1 MLADVEGIDPDRV
14 GKDSLLD
21 VIADH
26 DIRCEGLAGLIKGDV
41 AEGVQSEFEFL
52 GAHGLLLGIGRS
64 VAASSG
70 MSHGGVL
77 APTARTSKS

>member
-26 DIRCEGLAGLIKGDV
+26 DIRCERLAGLINGDV
-41 AEGVQSEFEFL
+41 AEGVQSEFDFR
-52 GAHGLLLGIGRS
+52 GGHRLLLVTGCGA
-64 VAASSG
+64 VDSSG

-77 APTARTSKS
+77 APTARTSRL

>member
-26 DIRCEGLAGLIKGDV
+26 DIRGERLAGLINGDV
-41 AEGVQSEFEFL
+41 AEGVQSEFEFRGGHRL
-52 GAHGLLLGIGRS
+52 RFASGTGSAD
-64 VAASSG
+64 SSG
-70 MSHGGVL
+70 MSQGGVL
-77 APTARTSKS
+77 APTARTSRS